1 MKKWIW
7 ISAVLILLAVLFY
20 FVGIPYL
27 KSMPLVQKM
36 VRKSPEQTAIYTQND
51 LSLSVTY
58 SSPSKRGRV
67 IFGGLVPY
75 NKVWR
80 TGANK
85 PTVFVTSRDLIV
97 MGNTLPAGSY
107 SLWTIPR
114 EDNWSVLFNK
124 KIPDWGTTYDSK
136 GNTVVLR
143 DASEDILEV
152 QVPTVVLPRSENSF
166 TIAFEN
172 EDQLYLTLYWDTTKV
187 KIPIKTQ

>member
-7 ISAVLILLAVLFY
+7 ISAILIVLALLFY
-20 FVGIPYL
+20 FVGIPFL
-27 KSMPLVQKM
+27 KSMPLVQKILT
-36 VRKSPEQTAIYTQND
+36 KSPEKTAIYTQND

-67 IFGGLVPY
+67 IFGELVPY

-85 PTVFVTSRDLIV
+85 PTVFVTATDINV
-97 MGNTLPAGSY
+97 MGNNLPAGSY

-114 EDNWSVLFNK
+114 KDNWSVILNK
-124 KIPDWGTTYDSK
+124 EIPNWGTTYDSN
-136 GNTVVLR
+136 GNTVPLR
-143 DASEDILEV
+143 NPDEDFLEV
-152 QVPTVVLPRSENSF
+152 QVPSMVLPQSEKSF

-172 EDQLYLTLYWDTTKV
+172 EDQLYLTMYWDTTKV
-187 KIPIKTQ
+187 MVPINK

>member
-1 MKKWIW
+1 MTFRC
-7 ISAVLILLAVLFY
+7 S
-20 FVGIPYL
+20 
-27 KSMPLVQKM
+27 
-36 VRKSPEQTAIYTQND
+36 D
-51 LSLSVTY
+51 
-58 SSPSKRGRV
+58 SSPSKREGYFWR
-67 IFGGLVPY
+67 IGSLG
-75 NKVWR
+75 NKGER
-80 TGANK
+80 GQTTEINQ
-85 PTVFVTSRDLIV
+85 L
-97 MGNTLPAGSY
+97 Y
-107 SLWTIPR
+107 SLWTIPS

-187 KIPIKTQ
+187 KIP

>member
-7 ISAVLILLAVLFY
+7 ISAVLIVLALLFY
-20 FVGIPYL
+20 FVGIPFM
-27 KSMPLVQKM
+27 KRMPFVQKI
-36 VRKSPEQTAIYTQND
+36 VRKSPEKTAIYTQND

-67 IFGGLVPY
+67 IFGELVPY
-75 NKVWR
+75 DKVWR

-85 PTVFVTSRDLIV
+85 ATVFVTTSDITV
-97 MGNTLPAGSY
+97 MGNALPTGSY

-114 EDNWSVLFNK
+114 KDNWSVIWNK
-124 KIPDWGTTYDSK
+124 EIPDWGSNYDSN
-136 GNTVVLR
+136 GNAVASR
-143 DASEDILEV
+143 DPDEDILEI
-152 QVPTVVLPRSENSF
+152 QVPTIMLPQSEKSF

-187 KIPIKTQ
+187 KVPINK